1 MDQDLFKQHDFIKQI
16 VYKVMSKLK
25 GNEVASI
32 HPQSIPIGISNRHVH
47 LSRQDLDV
55 LFGSGY
61 ELNVSHK
68 ISQTGQYAA
77 KETVNLAGPK
87 GCIEKVRI
95 LGPVRKQTQVEI
107 MRGDKYKLGVNPPVR
122 DSGDLKG
129 SGAIT
134 IIGPCGSVHIDEGL
148 IISQRHVHMSP
159 TDAAAYGLL
168 DGEIVQVKAG
178 TNRGITFDQVLVRV
192 REDFVLEL
200 HLDVDEANASG
211 VENGEEAFLI
221 NMQSNMQSKPSV
233 RSDIIALSLVTE
245 ESVRQAW
252 KEKKALYLKKG
263 SITTPLAK
271 DTAKE
276 LGVELIFL

>member
-16 VYKVMSKLK
+16 VYKVISKLK
-25 GNEVASI
+25 GNEVATI
-32 HPQSIPIGISNRHVH
+32 HPQPFPVGISNRHVH

-61 ELNVSHK
+61 ELNMSHE

-95 LGPVRKQTQVEI
+95 LGPVRKQSQVEI

-134 IIGPCGSVHIDEGL
+134 IIGPCGSVHINEGL
-148 IISQRHVHMSP
+148 IISQRHVHMIP
-159 TDAAAYGLL
+159 AEAAFYGVT
-168 DGEIVQVKAG
+168 DGEFVQVKAG
-178 TNRGITFDQVLVRV
+178 TNRGITFDNVLIRV
-192 REDFVLEL
+192 REDFVLEF

-221 NMQSNMQSKPSV
+221 NLKSKPSGQ
-233 RSDIIALSLVTE
+233 SDIITLSLVTE
-245 ESVRQAW
+245 DRVRQAW
-252 KEKKALYLKKG
+252 KDKKPLYLKKG

-276 LGVELIFL
+276 LGVELISL

>member
-134 IIGPCGSVHIDEGL
+134 IIGPCGSVHINEGL

-159 TDAAAYGLL
+159 TDAAAYGVL

-276 LGVELIFL
+276 LGVELISL

>member
-1 MDQDLFKQHDFIKQI
+1 MNQDLFNQHDFIKQI

-32 HPQSIPIGISNRHVH
+32 HPQPFPVGISNRHVH
-47 LSRQDLDV
+47 LSRQDLEI

-61 ELNVSHK
+61 ELNKSHD
-68 ISQTGQYAA
+68 ISQTGQFAA

-107 MRGDKYKLGVNPPVR
+107 MRSDKFKLGVNPPVR
-122 DSGDLKG
+122 DSGDLKD

-134 IIGPCGSVHIDEGL
+134 IIGPRGSVHINEGL
-148 IISQRHVHMSP
+148 IIAQRHVHMSP
-159 TDAAAYGLL
+159 ADAILYGVS
-168 DGEIVQVKAG
+168 DGEFVQVKAG
-178 TNRGITFDQVLVRV
+178 TNRGVTFDQVLIRV

-200 HLDVDEANASG
+200 HLDIDEANAAG
-211 VENGEEAFLI
+211 VENGEGAFLVTLKNKI
-221 NMQSNMQSKPSV
+221 KEQSG
-233 RSDIIALSLVTE
+233 IIALSLITE
-245 ESVRQAW
+245 DEVRQAW
-252 KEKKALYLKKG
+252 KEKKPIYIKKG

-276 LGVELIFL
+276 LGVELISL